1 VRLAKIVWVLCR
13 FLALA
18 FYIWRRDVRDTDI
31 VTIYA
36 MMVLGFPVAWLSTM
50 TLGWLFLVLTQHGDS
65 PSGAVE
71 TLLIWVVSF
80 ALGYF
85 QWFIGLPVLINRFRK
100 R

>member
-1 VRLAKIVWVLCR
+1 MRLAKIVWISCC

-18 FYIWRRDVRDTDI
+18 FYIWRRDVRDADI

-36 MMVLGFPVAWLSTM
+36 MMALGFPVAWLSTM
-50 TLGWLFLVLTQHGDS
+50 ILGWLFLVLTPHGNS
-65 PSGAVE
+65 PSGSVE
-71 TLLIWVVSF
+71 TVLIWVVSF

-85 QWFIGLPVLINRFRK
+85 QWFIALPKLISRFRK